1 MRKRKIAG
9 PRNRRRRACSVYP
22 STTVMSRY
30 DIYQS
35 NAAEVPLMR
44 KWVIRAL
51 ILSLLIHLGLFIF
64 FQVKK
69 LENFRMPNTERLAPP
84 QRFFKRVNI
93 PEIPKDPEETR
104 LKLPEKVPNVAQ
116 LTVPEDK
123 PQVEEVRL
131 APQMPEMPKP
141 LLTEKPKAEAT
152 GSDLFAKVEAQSRGA
167 MEKELNSLSGS
178 LLKDSPRSPRQPV
191 IHVPKRKGEMGAGT
205 AEGIPGTISI
215 DRALEMAGPLPAG
228 NKPIGMPGGALYE
241 YDSAD
246 LKPEAIDQLQKLAEL
261 IKRNPKATFSIEG
274 HTDSLGD
281 PVYNQ
286 SLSERRANAVREWLI
301 VNMRIAPER
310 IQTKGFGSSRLIVE
324 PRAIDRSP
332 GPALEAEIARQAP
345 NRRVE
350 IVIKTN
356 RK

>member
-1 MRKRKIAG
+1 
-9 PRNRRRRACSVYP
+9 
-22 STTVMSRY
+22 MSRY
-30 DIYQS
+30 DTYQS

-51 ILSLLIHLGLFIF
+51 FLSLLLHGGLFAF
-64 FQVKK
+64 FQYKK
-69 LENFRMPNTERLAPP
+69 LENFGQPPTERLAKPL
-84 QRFFKRVNI
+84 RAFKQVKI

-104 LKLPEKVPNVAQ
+104 LKLPDKVPNVAQ
-116 LTVPEDK
+116 LTVPTDK
-123 PQVEEVRL
+123 PVAQDIRL
-131 APQMPEMPKP
+131 SPQAPEMPKP
-141 LLTEKPKAEAT
+141 LITEKPKAEAT

-167 MEKELNSLSGS
+167 MEKELNSISGS
-178 LLKDSPRSPRQPV
+178 LLKDSTRSPRQPA
-191 IHVPKRKGEMGAGT
+191 ITLPKSRKPGDGGAGT

-215 DRALEMAGPLPAG
+215 DRALEMGGPLPAG

-246 LKPEAIDQLQKLAEL
+246 LKENAIAELRKLGEL

-274 HTDSLGD
+274 HTDSFGS
-281 PVYNQ
+281 PEYNL
-286 SLSERRANAVREWLI
+286 SLSERRAQAVRDWLVI
-301 VNMRIAPER
+301 QMQIPPER
-310 IQTKGFGSSRLIVE
+310 IQTRGFGSSRLIVPAE
-324 PRAIDRSP
+324 KSID
-332 GPALEAEIARQAP
+332 EQAP